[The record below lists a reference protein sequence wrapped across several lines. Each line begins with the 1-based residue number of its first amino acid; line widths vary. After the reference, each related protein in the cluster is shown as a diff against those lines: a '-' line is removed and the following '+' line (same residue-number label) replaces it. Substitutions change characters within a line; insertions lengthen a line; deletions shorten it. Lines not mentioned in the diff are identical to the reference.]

1 VQVHVAAPEAREE
14 ERRVETRRQRVEGLE
29 DALAERDP
37 PPRAHRLAAVV
48 QLAAGEGAAD
58 VDDALGPVEVTPLE
72 REPLLGAETRPG
84 GEDHERPVGP
94 ISSATASTSAH
105 VSKGRISSRFG
116 SGLGTSLAG
125 SADPTSRMRDIAED
139 VGITERAAAQIV
151 NDLVAAGYLT
161 KTRDG
166 RRNLY
171 EVHRELPIRHPRH
184 RHRTVG
190 DLIDFLET

>member
-48 QLAAGEGAAD
+48 
-58 VDDALGPVEVTPLE
+58 PLE

-171 EVHRELPIRHPRH
+171 EVHRELPLRHPRH